1 MYWRRKEIQLIFPD
15 REWLPSATK
24 DTCFAASVSGACRP
38 GRRTHQCLIGLARS
52 DILRI
57 ASQISV
63 AWDADQWSAAQDAV
77 NAVIGASYDCSRG
90 FYRGLVAQVR
100 LMPDRDAVNAAMQ
113 IRVDRARVNR
123 LNFLKTALYSDP
135 ALMAIGF
142 LEQHPDQF
150 DNIDFSK
157 FRRLADHLNAGER
170 WWGPLMLAWN
180 ELASKADSQEAITEC
195 MNVLL
200 EVLHRLDS
208 KLANRH
214 GLPAPAEQ
222 DISPNGNVSAVNDR
236 DE

>member
-1 MYWRRKEIQLIFPD
+1 
-15 REWLPSATK
+15 
-24 DTCFAASVSGACRP
+24 
-38 GRRTHQCLIGLARS
+38 
-52 DILRI
+52 
-57 ASQISV
+57 
-63 AWDADQWSAAQDAV
+63 
-77 NAVIGASYDCSRG
+77 
-90 FYRGLVAQVR
+90 
-100 LMPDRDAVNAAMQ
+100 
-113 IRVDRARVNR
+113 